1 MDEYRLAFSG
11 EHEVGLA
18 GEFFRVK
25 PITVSQ
31 AVDDLAYD
39 QLRFGVLGMNRRHD
53 ERTLRRVD
61 VIDHFTAGFL
71 AREYPDQPWPVEN
84 LHHSW

>member
-1 MDEYRLAFSG
+1 
-11 EHEVGLA
+11 
-18 GEFFRVK
+18 
-25 PITVSQ
+25 
-31 AVDDLAYD
+31 
-39 QLRFGVLGMNRRHD
+39 MNRRHD